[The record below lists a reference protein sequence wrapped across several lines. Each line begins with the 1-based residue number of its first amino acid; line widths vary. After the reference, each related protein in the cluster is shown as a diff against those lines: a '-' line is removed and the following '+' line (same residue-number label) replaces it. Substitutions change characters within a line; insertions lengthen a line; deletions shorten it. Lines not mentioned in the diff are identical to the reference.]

1 MAPEAAAGGPIGLLR
16 DGDIIE
22 IDINNNAVNAK
33 VSEEEF
39 AERRKTW
46 KPRVNQVDGYLAR
59 YRELVTG
66 APQGAVLSAEG
77 LKKD

>member
-1 MAPEAAAGGPIGLLR
+1 MDGRLEAKLGFDKVRAAIQGR
-16 DGDIIE
+16 CSTDY
-22 IDINNNAVNAK
+22 AATR

-46 KPRVNQVDGYLAR
+46 KPRINEVDGYLAR

-77 LKKD
+77 LKK